1 MAELSTLAR
10 PYAKAAFEYAAGAGE
25 LSQWSAQLALAAA
38 VTQTDN
44 VVKLLASPSYTS
56 SRQAE
61 LFIGVCGDEL
71 SGKVKNFLEVLAEN
85 KRLGLLPYISALFEE
100 FKANREKSVEVN
112 VATVYELEEA
122 LKANLAGKL
131 SRVLDREVKISSTID
146 KSLIGGVV
154 IRAADVVIDGSV
166 RGRLAKLAEAMN
178 S

>member
-1 MAELSTLAR
+1 MAELRTLAR

-25 LSQWSAQLALAAA
+25 LAQWSKQLVVAAA
-38 VTQTDN
+38 VSQADN
-44 VVKLLASPSYTS
+44 IEKLLASPSYTTA
-56 SRQAE
+56 RQAE
-61 LFIGVCGDEL
+61 LFLEVCGEEL
-71 SGKVKNFLEVLAEN
+71 SDKVRNFVKVLAEH

-112 VATVYELEEA
+112 VATVFELEEA

-131 SRVLDREVKISSTID
+131 SRVLDREVNISTTID
-146 KSLIGGVV
+146 KDLIGGVL

-178 S
+178 G